1 VRRDG
6 NGVRLLVQTPDGL
19 RLVHCK
25 KLIVTAPPTIENF
38 AGFDLDFTELG
49 TFARFRRNHYWTAV
63 ANVSGAPPGMSF
75 VNAAPETPY
84 NIAPLP
90 GIYSIGPS
98 PTPGLMNVKY
108 GSEQHLFDTQVR
120 NNIRRDI
127 ERVSVPGVG
136 PLVFNGFAT
145 FKNHSP
151 YALMASRDDIRRG
164 FYARLEGLQGRRN
177 TFYASATF
185 QTHNSAAI
193 WAYIEELLPRLT
205 A

>member
-1 VRRDG
+1 
-6 NGVRLLVQTPDGL
+6 
-19 RLVHCK
+19 
-25 KLIVTAPPTIENF
+25 
-38 AGFDLDFTELG
+38 
-49 TFARFRRNHYWTAV
+49 
-63 ANVSGAPPGMSF
+63 
-75 VNAAPETPY
+75 
-84 NIAPLP
+84 
-90 GIYSIGPS
+90 
-98 PTPGLMNVKY
+98 MNVKY

-151 YALMASRDDIRRG
+151 YALMVSRDEIRRG
-164 FYARLEGLQGRRN
+164 FYDRLEGLQGRRN